1 MDQAISQFFTAG
13 SVILAISVVI
23 ATFFIRRVVETAVP
37 SVKKM
42 ADENDPH
49 PTYKTGFARWWNKV
63 ILYLIPVLVG
73 ACIGMFDIP
82 YLFSIEGLDGMSS
95 RVFFGG
101 VVGWMSSVV
110 YKGVRMAIQ
119 KKTGVDI
126 QPSHSVIPG
135 GDSTPPK
142 DEDHPDRPLIG

>member
-13 SVILAISVVI
+13 SAVLAISVVI

-37 SVKKM
+37 SIKKM

-49 PTYKTGFARWWNKV
+49 PTYMNTLARWWNKV
-63 ILYLIPVLVG
+63 VLYFIPVLVG
-73 ACIGMFDIP
+73 AGIGLFHIP
-82 YLFSIEGLDGMSS
+82 YLFSIEGLGDTSS

-101 VVGWMSSVV
+101 VVGWMASFI
-110 YKGVRMAIQ
+110 YKGVRMAI
-119 KKTGVDI
+119 KNKTGVDI
-126 QPSHSVIPG
+126 QPSRSVIPG

-142 DEDHPDRPLIG
+142 KEDHPDGPLIG